1 VVPVFQNPSIMGVE
15 RLAAWSDVLDS
26 INVFPVADGDTGR
39 NLRISLTPLRCP
51 SKDRENTI
59 HKLLLS
65 ARGNSGNIAVRF
77 LSEFLM
83 ADSIEMLPSAAKSGR
98 DQAWQA
104 VHDPKPGTML
114 TVFDALVDFLE
125 ANKFEVNREYA
136 SNVIAHLEK
145 AVKSTPEF
153 LPKLK
158 QAGVVDSGALGMYL
172 FLEGF
177 FGSLVGVTDYFRP
190 IIAVFSGLLKV
201 SPSFEAEM
209 EEGFCVDTVVQLV
222 EHTDEKIWRLSEH
235 CESVMVTAHK
245 DYRKVHLHTHDTTR
259 VKDLIESLGNVV
271 QWSDDHIGTQVK
283 DFKRRDNRGA
293 IHVMTDA
300 AGSVTREDSCELGI
314 TLLNSY
320 VTAGE
325 KSMPEALFP
334 PSEIY
339 KSMREGTRVTT
350 SQASVFERHQC
361 YQRVLSQY
369 PKVLYLCVGS
379 AFTGNYDVVMDWKR
393 KNDHGDCLTVIDT
406 TAASGRLGAIAIAT
420 ARYSTKTDSP
430 EAVIEF
436 AKRAIHACDEYI
448 FLDKLKYL
456 AAGGRAS
463 KSSAFLGD
471 TFHLKPIISP
481 TAHGAK
487 IVGMEKSKTGQLRFA
502 LKRLRDFFEKDSAL
516 FVMLEY
522 SDNRAW
528 VNDTVKK
535 QIQELSPSSEVFLQ
549 PLSLTAG
556 VHMGPGTWAVAFLRE
571 KAIMPRPEERG

>member
-1 VVPVFQNPSIMGVE
+1 MGVE
-15 RLAAWSDVLDS
+15 RVAAWSDVLDS

-83 ADSIEMLPSAAKSGR
+83 ADSIEMLPGAAKSGR

-104 VHDPKPGTML
+104 VYDPKPGTML

-125 ANKFEVNREYA
+125 VNKLEVNREYV
-136 SNVIAHLEK
+136 SNILVHLEK

-158 QAGVVDSGALGMYL
+158 HAEVVDSGALGMYL

-177 FGSLVGVTDYFRP
+177 FASLVGETDHLRP
-190 IIAVFSGLLKV
+190 ITTIFRDVLKV
-201 SPSFEAEM
+201 SPSFEEEM
-209 EEGFCVDTVVQLV
+209 EEGFCVDVVVQLGDN
-222 EHTDEKIWRLSEH
+222 TDEKIGRLSEH
-235 CESVMVTAHK
+235 CESVLVTAHK
-245 DYRKVHLHTHDTTR
+245 DYRKVHLHTYDTTR
-259 VKDLIESLGNVV
+259 VRDLIESLGNVV
-271 QWSDDHIGTQVK
+271 QWSDEHIGTQVK
-283 DFKRRDNRGA
+283 DFKRRDLPGA
-293 IHVMTDA
+293 IHIMTDA
-300 AGSVTREDSCELGI
+300 AGSVTREDSCELGM

-320 VTAGE
+320 VTSGD
-325 KSMPEALFP
+325 KSLPETLFP

-393 KNDHGDCLTVIDT
+393 KNDHGHCLTVIDT
-406 TAASGRLGAIAIAT
+406 TAASGRLGAIAIAA
-420 ARYSTKTDSP
+420 ARYSAKTDSP

-436 AKRAIHACDEYI
+436 AKRAIHDCEEYI

-456 AAGGRAS
+456 AAGGRTS

-471 TFHLKPIISP
+471 TFHVKPIISP
-481 TAHGAK
+481 TAEGAK
-487 IVGMEKSKTGQLRFA
+487 IVGMEKSKRGQLRFA
-502 LKRLRDFFEKDSAL
+502 IKKLRDCFEKDPAL

-535 QIQELSPSSEVFLQ
+535 QIQDLSPSSEVFLQ

-556 VHMGPGTWAVAFLRE
+556 VHMGPGTWAVAFLPKRFS
-571 KAIMPRPEERG
+571 